1 MAGCFIFQ
9 AAGLILFSYIPGWV
23 GITFFLVLYAPTYAG
38 VLPLIPAI
46 QGEYF
51 GRKWFG
57 TIRGMMT
64 PITLISGV
72 VGPLF
77 AASVFD
83 ITGSYQPAFVVL
95 AGSILVALMLVLT
108 AKPPPTPT

>member
-1 MAGCFIFQ
+1 MAGWFIFQ
-9 AAGLILFSYIPGWV
+9 TIGLVMFTHVPGTL
-23 GITFFLVLYAPTYAG
+23 GIVLFLVLYAPTYAG

-51 GRKWFG
+51 GRQWFG

-72 VGPLF
+72 VGPVF
-77 AASVFD
+77 SGTVFD
-83 ITGSYQPAFVVL
+83 LTGSYKFAFTVFAFSL
-95 AGSILVALMLVLT
+95 IVALLLILT
-108 AKPPPTPT
+108 AKRPETPA